1 LASKLFFTP
10 PAPKPLSGKMTNLLA
25 KASDRFTV
33 GLTTSFGIEERC
45 RLSVAVWGRGPA
57 VYLVHGWGGRAGQWV
72 SFIEPLVSAG
82 FTAVAFDAPMHG
94 ESPAERTSILHF
106 AAALS
111 AVVDSV
117 GPARMVVGHSAG
129 AAAASLALRSEL
141 VANTRVLETDG
152 VVLIGSPAAPGE
164 LFKSYMRRVGIPE
177 QLLASL
183 RADAEARYGFE
194 WDILTVRP
202 PARPTAALIVHD
214 REDSEIPYADA
225 ERIAGIWPD
234 STLFT
239 TSGLGHQRILR
250 DQRVVHR
257 IVELAQGIGPSA

>member
-1 LASKLFFTP
+1 
-10 PAPKPLSGKMTNLLA
+10 MTNLLA
-25 KASDRFTV
+25 RASDRFSV
-33 GLTTSFGIEERC
+33 GLTTSFGIEEHC

-72 SFIEPLVSAG
+72 SFIEPLVAAG

-117 GPARMVVGHSAG
+117 APARLVVGHSAG
-129 AAAASLALRSEL
+129 AAACSLALRNEL
-141 VANTRVLETDG
+141 VANTPVLETDG

-164 LFKSYMRRVGIPE
+164 LFKSYMRQVGIPD

-183 RADAEARYGFE
+183 RADAEKRYGFE
-194 WDILTVRP
+194 WDILTVRSP
-202 PARPTAALIVHD
+202 SRPTPALIVHD
-214 REDSEIPYADA
+214 RDDLEIPYADA
-225 ERIAGIWPD
+225 ERIASTWPD
-234 STLFT
+234 ATLLT

-250 DQRVVHR
+250 DDQVVNRV
-257 IVELAQGIGPSA
+257 VELAQSVEAAA